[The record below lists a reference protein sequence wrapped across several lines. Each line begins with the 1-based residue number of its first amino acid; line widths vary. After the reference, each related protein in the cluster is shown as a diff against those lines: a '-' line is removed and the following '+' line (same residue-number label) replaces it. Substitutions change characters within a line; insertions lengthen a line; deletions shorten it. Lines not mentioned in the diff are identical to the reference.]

1 MQEEIYEPAYVEKL
15 FDKMSD
21 SYARVNYITSFGFS
35 ERWRKQCVKALN
47 IQEGAKVY
55 DLMTG
60 MGECWS
66 QILENMGEKGELYA
80 LDIST
85 NMLARAH
92 KRKQKIKDRQI
103 HILKENVFENNFPDA
118 AADFIVSGFG
128 IKTFNPKQL
137 KELALEMHRLL
148 KKTGK
153 LSVIEVSVPPN
164 LILRSLYMFY
174 LKRIIPILGWMFLGS
189 PETYKML
196 GIYTEKFENA
206 KELEPIFTQ
215 AGFRVT
221 YVSYFYG
228 CATGI
233 VAEKM

>member
-1 MQEEIYEPAYVEKL
+1 MQDEIYEPGFVENL
-15 FDKMSD
+15 FDRMSG

-35 ERWRKQCVKALN
+35 RRWRKQCVQALG
-47 IQEGAKVY
+47 IYEGAKVY

-60 MGECWS
+60 MGECWA
-66 QILENMGEKGELYA
+66 QILDNMGASGELHA

-92 KRKQKIKDRQI
+92 KRKEKVEDRNIQ
-103 HILKENVFENNFPDA
+103 ILKENVFENSFPNE

-128 IKTFNPKQL
+128 IKTFNTKQL
-137 KELALEMHRLL
+137 HTLATEMHRLL
-148 KKTGK
+148 KSGGK
-153 LSVIEVSVPPN
+153 LSLIEVSVPPN
-164 LILRSLYMFY
+164 RLLRVLYMFY
-174 LKRIIPILGWMFLGS
+174 LKQIIPILGWLFLGS
-189 PETYKML
+189 PDTYKML
-196 GIYTEKFENA
+196 GIYTEKFENSKA
-206 KELEPIFTQ
+206 LEPIFTQ

-233 VAEKM
+233 VGEKI